1 MAASTTT
8 NPITTPPTFQPHR
21 HYRKKD
27 KIVVIMGATGTGKS
41 RLSVDLATRYFP
53 SEIINSDKMQVY
65 KGLDITTNK
74 ISLHERQNIPHHFL
88 GELNSQDGELTPL
101 EFRHLAHLTISDIV
115 SRKRTPFI
123 VGGSNSFIYSLL
135 VEEYNPRF
143 DALDASNSV
152 SSSLRYNCC
161 FLWVDSSLPVLYEYL
176 DKRVDEMFE
185 TGMFEELEEYFRESE
200 ELKYCVN
207 SVSRSG
213 LRKAIGL
220 PEFERYFREY
230 PAEEVESLTGK
241 GGWDQV
247 RRGVYEEAV
256 RQIKENTRQ
265 LAKGQIGKIK
275 KLRDGGWDLRR
286 LDATAT
292 FTALMTCK
300 NKGEDWRSVWEKQV
314 LEPSVKIVK
323 RFLEE

>member
-8 NPITTPPTFQPHR
+8 NPISTPPTFQPHR

-88 GELNSQDGELTPL
+88 GEFDSHDGELTPL

-135 VEEYNPRF
+135 VEGIQPKVR
-143 DALDASNSV
+143 
-152 SSSLRYNCC
+152 C
-161 FLWVDSSLPVLYEYL
+161 FGCLQLSEF
-176 DKRVDEMFE
+176 K
-185 TGMFEELEEYFRESE
+185 LE
-200 ELKYCVN
+200 
-207 SVSRSG
+207 
-213 LRKAIGL
+213 I
-220 PEFERYFREY
+220 
-230 PAEEVESLTGK
+230 
-241 GGWDQV
+241 
-247 RRGVYEEAV
+247 
-256 RQIKENTRQ
+256 
-265 LAKGQIGKIK
+265 
-275 KLRDGGWDLRR
+275 
-286 LDATAT
+286 
-292 FTALMTCK
+292 
-300 NKGEDWRSVWEKQV
+300 
-314 LEPSVKIVK
+314 
-323 RFLEE
+323 